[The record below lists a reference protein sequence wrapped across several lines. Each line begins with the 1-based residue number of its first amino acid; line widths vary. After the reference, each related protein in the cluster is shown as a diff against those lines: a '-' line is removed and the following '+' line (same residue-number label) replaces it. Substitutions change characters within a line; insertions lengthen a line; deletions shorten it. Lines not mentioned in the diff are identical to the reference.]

1 MQALCIFVVLL
12 VSQIAVAGTHSDF
25 ESYKQQQTRGAAAAR
40 DDFEVYKQ
48 KLLAAFE
55 HYKKQT
61 GKVWGNKHNVS
72 PQASN
77 WISFHGDLGHR
88 AIARFRVGNPHGDLA
103 VGADLDPGGEFIAAG
118 SVRAPGN
125 RRRNSGRFFAMRRRQ
140 RQRHAARCDRRRDQ
154 ELAAAQSDHIQAA
167 APLARRIA
175 ACMRG

>member
-88 AIARFRVGNPHGDLA
+88 SVVDFDQGVISIEVAIPAQQSISKNILHWQHKMPAPPLPVKFVAQMVLNVWCIAR
-103 VGADLDPGGEFIAAG
+103 
-118 SVRAPGN
+118 S
-125 RRRNSGRFFAMRRRQ
+125 
-140 RQRHAARCDRRRDQ
+140 
-154 ELAAAQSDHIQAA
+154 
-167 APLARRIA
+167 
-175 ACMRG
+175 